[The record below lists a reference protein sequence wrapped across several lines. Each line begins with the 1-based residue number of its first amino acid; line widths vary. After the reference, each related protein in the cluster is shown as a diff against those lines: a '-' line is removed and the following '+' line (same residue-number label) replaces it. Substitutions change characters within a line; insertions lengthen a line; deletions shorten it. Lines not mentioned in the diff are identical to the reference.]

1 MNSDSVAVKA
11 KRISEL
17 DGWRG
22 ISIICVIAGHLLNN
36 IGAQHGARV
45 AGELA
50 GWGVDIF
57 FIISG
62 FIIAKLAIHE
72 RQTHGWFSVSNFYCR
87 RIFRIL
93 PAFYFYLFAVALL
106 ASNSVIKQDYLGV
119 AVASVFTCNVA
130 NVVCGWFVGHSWS
143 LAFEEQF
150 YLTFPLL
157 FYLSERYT
165 RGILIAILGGLMALP
180 LAGNA
185 MHDQRAWWVASRFAP
200 HFSFICIGVVAAFYE
215 AAVRRLA
222 ASGRSLLISVA
233 DAALLL
239 ALLVSN
245 ACAPILSGALADAL
259 PDLNAVLLPPCLA
272 WIVFT
277 LIYWK
282 GPASGILRSRPIQF
296 IGLISYSLYLWQ
308 EFFTA
313 TPENYLKRGWWCMP
327 PLMIVA
333 ATLSFY
339 CIERPFIHIG
349 KRFLGGQ
356 HGTPPPP
363 RLAHVPA
370 RGSTQGVP

>member
-1 MNSDSVAVKA
+1 MRSDSVAVKA
-11 KRISEL
+11 ERISEL

-22 ISIICVIAGHLLNN
+22 ISIICVIVGHLLNN
-36 IGAQHGARV
+36 IGAHHGARV

-72 RQTHGWFSVSNFYCR
+72 RQTHGWFSVSNFYYR

-93 PAFYFYLFAVALL
+93 PAFYFYLFAIALL
-106 ASNSVIKQDYLGV
+106 SSNDVIKQGYLGV
-119 AVASVFTCNVA
+119 ALASVFTCNVE

-185 MHDQRAWWVASRFAP
+185 MHDQRAWWVASRFVP

-222 ASGRSLLISVA
+222 ASGHALLISLA

-245 ACAPILSGALADAL
+245 ACAALPSGALADAL
-259 PDLNAVLLPPCLA
+259 PDLNAILLPPCLA

-282 GPASGILRSRPIQF
+282 GPASAILRSRAIQF

-313 TPENYLKRGWWCMP
+313 TAENYLKRGWWCMP
-327 PLMIVA
+327 PLMIIA
-333 ATLSFY
+333 ATLSYY

-349 KRFLGGQ
+349 KRFLGRQ
-356 HGTPPPP
+356 HGQPSPP
-363 RLAHVPA
+363 RLAHPPTP
-370 RGSTQGVP
+370 GSPQRTP